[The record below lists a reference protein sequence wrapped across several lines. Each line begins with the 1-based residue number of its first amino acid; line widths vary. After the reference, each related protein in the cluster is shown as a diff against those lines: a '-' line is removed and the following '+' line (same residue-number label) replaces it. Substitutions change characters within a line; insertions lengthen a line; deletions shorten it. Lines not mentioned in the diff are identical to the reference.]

1 MIASMKLIDLV
12 EHKAEEIAK
21 QWTRDVK
28 KNKYTT
34 SYHGMPDDRL
44 IPQAVRFYDNFR
56 KIFMTK
62 DPAEAAQNFFS
73 RYAEERYREG
83 IPLQEAIYA
92 LILMRRHIWLY
103 AEFQAVFTTA
113 VEKQQA
119 VDSITRTMLMFDY
132 AMYFISKKYRDL
144 MKLEWFEQPNT

>member
-21 QWTRDVK
+21 QWAKDVK
-28 KNKYTT
+28 KSKYTP
-34 SYHGMPDDRL
+34 SYHNMPDDKL
-44 IPQAVRFYDNFR
+44 VPQAVRFYDNFR

-73 RYAEERYREG
+73 QYAEGRYREG

-132 AMYFISKKYRDL
+132 AMYFISKRYREL